1 MSTNQVNAVNT
12 VNPINGTLAP
22 ADQDA
27 IMAAIGT
34 IKQKLPFLIDLNK
47 DQRKGMSKLGN
58 KTHGFVRKALDV
70 ATQNPGVLPAAFDVS
85 QMRSH
90 TQLFEDLT
98 PIKLAIDQL
107 KKQLDDTVIGAGNQA
122 YMAARDVYA
131 VANSRFG
138 RAKLET
144 AANDLGQRF
153 RNKKKATKASAASPA
168 AKSTPALPNP

>member
-1 MSTNQVNAVNT
+1 
-12 VNPINGTLAP
+12 
-22 ADQDA
+22 
-27 IMAAIGT
+27 
-34 IKQKLPFLIDLNK
+34 
-47 DQRKGMSKLGN
+47 
-58 KTHGFVRKALDV
+58 
-70 ATQNPGVLPAAFDVS
+70 VLPATFDVN

-107 KKQLDDTVIGAGNQA
+107 KKQLDDTVIDAGRQA

-131 VANSRFG
+131 IAKSRFG

-153 RNKKKATKASAASPA
+153 RGRKKAAAASATSASSIN
-168 AKSTPALPNP
+168 STPTPPKP

>member
-58 KTHGFVRKALDV
+58 KTHGFVRKALNV
-70 ATQNPGVLPAAFDVS
+70 ASQNPGVLPATFDVN

-107 KKQLDDTVIGAGNQA
+107 KKQLDDTVIDAGRQA

-131 VANSRFG
+131 VAKSRFG

-144 AANDLGQRF
+144 AATKLGQRF
-153 RNKKKATKASAASPA
+153 RGRKKAATASPS
-168 AKSTPALPNP
+168 STPASSTPAAPKP